1 MVSQWPDG
9 AKVIFREEAKS
20 ASFQK
25 QIDLAKVYTV
35 RNTED
40 GLHDVF
46 FEEDGSR
53 WGVMWLTAID
63 QKVRDTFFDLDNA
76 RGVLEDLHASERHRS
91 DMYVVLFSADATSRN
106 LDKFRDLGVTGST
119 DIAAAL
125 RLIATHL
132 TVSIHTWEMVCQQL
146 AEEWIRARRD
156 FEAAWPE
163 YVGKIDEVHHHAH

>member
-25 QIDLAKVYTV
+25 RIDLAKVYTV

-53 WGVMWLTAID
+53 WGVTWLTAID

-76 RGVLEDLHASERHRS
+76 RGVLEDLHAAERHLS
-91 DMYVVLFSADATSRN
+91 
-106 LDKFRDLGVTGST
+106 
-119 DIAAAL
+119 
-125 RLIATHL
+125 LIH
-132 TVSIHTWEMVCQQL
+132 I
-146 AEEWIRARRD
+146 
-156 FEAAWPE
+156 
-163 YVGKIDEVHHHAH
+163 